1 MGAKGAN
8 VRAAEAD
15 AVWEAAADAM
25 AWAAAMYDRAAWT
38 ERRTGWADRSAADE
52 SARDAA
58 ASCGDAIDAEGGT
71 DEGAI
76 KQVAEDLRQAGTPL
90 ARAVIA
96 FEESSRLHKAAEG
109 WQDMAA
115 AAYKKASRPR
125 RSEAVYEHAEESHR
139 QAQAAARLSSAAR
152 AGTRTL
158 ALAAGKL
165 EKRMAAAPRPP
176 VEEEDDRRR
185 ASADH
190 EMLSSLQADLWDDA
204 RQACMQSAG
213 MEKRSE
219 ERVRLAAEV
228 ERLAEAAAKRSAAR
242 AEDVLAGGTGGG
254 PRVQE
259 AVSAWKEAE
268 AEATGRAGVF
278 GVVAPDAHGNFPGR
292 RMP

>member
-1 MGAKGAN
+1 MGGKGAN
-8 VRAAEAD
+8 VRATEAD

-25 AWAAAMYDRAAWT
+25 AWAAARYDRAAWT
-38 ERRTGWADRSAADE
+38 ERKAGWADRAAADE
-52 SARDAA
+52 SARAAA

-71 DEGAI
+71 DEGAMR
-76 KQVAEDLRQAGTPL
+76 QAAEDLRQAGTPM

-96 FEESSRLHKAAEG
+96 FEESSRLHRAAEG

-115 AAYKKASRPR
+115 EAYKKASRPR

-139 QAQAAARLSSAAR
+139 QAQAAARLSSGAR
-152 AGTRTL
+152 ACTRTL
-158 ALAAGKL
+158 AQAAGRL
-165 EKRMAAAPRPP
+165 EKRMAAAPRPSGD
-176 VEEEDDRRR
+176 ER
-185 ASADH
+185 ARAAEYDA
-190 EMLSSLQADLWDDA
+190 LSSMQADLWDDA

-219 ERVRLAAEV
+219 ERARLAAEV

-242 AEDVLAGGTGGG
+242 AEDEMERGTGG

-278 GVVAPDAHGNFPGR
+278 GVVVPDAHGNLPGR

>member
-1 MGAKGAN
+1 MGGKGAN
-8 VRAAEAD
+8 VRATEAD

-25 AWAAAMYDRAAWT
+25 AWAAARYDRTAWT
-38 ERRTGWADRSAADE
+38 ERKTGWADRAAADE
-52 SARDAA
+52 SARAA
-58 ASCGDAIDAEGGT
+58 AESCGDAIDAEGGT
-71 DEGAI
+71 DEGAMR
-76 KQVAEDLRQAGTPL
+76 QAAEDLRQAGTPM

-96 FEESSRLHKAAEG
+96 FEESSRLHRAAEG

-115 AAYKKASRPR
+115 EAYKKASRPR

-139 QAQAAARLSSAAR
+139 QAQAAARLSSGAR
-152 AGTRTL
+152 ARTRTL
-158 ALAAGKL
+158 AQAAGRL
-165 EKRMAAAPRPP
+165 EKRMAAAPRPLGD
-176 VEEEDDRRR
+176 ER
-185 ASADH
+185 ARAAEYDA
-190 EMLSSLQADLWDDA
+190 LSSMQADLWDDA

-219 ERVRLAAEV
+219 ERARLAAEV

-242 AEDVLAGGTGGG
+242 AEDEMERGTGG

-278 GVVAPDAHGNFPGR
+278 GVVAPDAHGNLPGR